1 MLALVG
7 SGEYLPPMAAVDEA
21 LLNRLKQPPRVVCLP
36 TAAGTEGAERI
47 AYWSTLGVSHFTRL
61 GAVAEAV
68 PIVDRAGAHDDAL
81 AAQVRQ
87 ANFVYLSGG
96 KPDYLYHT
104 LANSPAWK
112 AIETVLAGGGVLAGC
127 SAGAMIL
134 GQKFFGFPGWK
145 DGFGYLSGVTI
156 VPHFEE
162 IPATMLQPIRL
173 LAGRKLTLVGIEG
186 NTCLVQDGDQYQVLG
201 AGGVTV
207 WNPTGKTRYTAG
219 PLPAGVIGPGN
230 VRGN

>member
-47 AYWSTLGVSHFTRL
+47 NYWSTMGVTHFTRL
-61 GAVAEAV
+61 GAAAEAV
-68 PIVDRAGAHDDAL
+68 PVVDRASAHDDAL
-81 AAQVRQ
+81 AGRIRQ

-96 KPDYLYHT
+96 KPDYLYQT
-104 LANSPAWK
+104 LAGTPAWA
-112 AIETVLAGGGVLAGC
+112 AIETVLAHGGALAGC

-134 GQKFFGFPGWK
+134 GEKFFGFPGWK
-145 DGFGYLSGVTI
+145 NGFAYVAGVTI

-162 IPATMLQPIRL
+162 IPAAMLQPIRL

-186 NTCLVQDGDQYQVLG
+186 NTCLVQDGAQYQVLG
-201 AGGVTV
+201 SGGVTV
-207 WNPTGKTRYTAG
+207 WNHTHKTRYTAG
-219 PLPAGVIGPGN
+219 ALPANVIVPP
-230 VRGN
+230 

>member
-7 SGEYLPPMAAVDEA
+7 SGEYLPAMTPVDEA
-21 LLNRLKQPPRVVCLP
+21 LLRCLPQPPRVVCLP

-47 AYWSTLGVSHFTRL
+47 DYWSTLGVAHFTRL
-61 GAVAEAV
+61 GATAAAV
-68 PIVDRAGAHDDAL
+68 PIIDRASAHDQTL
-81 AAQVRQ
+81 AQQIRQ

-104 LANSPAWK
+104 LANSPAWA

-127 SAGAMIL
+127 SAGAMIM
-134 GQKFFGFPGWK
+134 GEKFFGFPGWK

-156 VPHFEE
+156 IPHFEE

-207 WNPTGKTRYTAG
+207 WNATRKTRYTAG
-219 PLPAGVIGPGN
+219 PLPASAIN
-230 VRGN
+230 ANNANAR